1 MIIKTNTHIYAIELK
16 LDSTSQKAIEQ
27 ILDKGYLRPYIL
39 DARKKVAVGINFSS
53 EKRMVEDYQVKEI

>member
-53 EKRMVEDYQVKEI
+53 EKRMVENYQVKEI